1 MAIPEPAILESIG
14 LFRGLSPAALG
25 EIGPRLHR
33 RGYPAGSNVLTAEQP
48 GEAVYIVL
56 SGSVKVFVDEE
67 DGSEVTFA
75 FLGPGDSLGEMSLI
89 DDAGRS
95 ASAVTLEESVLLW
108 IDRATFQELLR
119 CHPVLTY
126 NLVRELSSRLR
137 QANRRIQSLTSL
149 NLAGRIARQ
158 LLTFADRYGQAA
170 DAEGGVLIPL
180 PLNQRELAELV
191 GSTRESVN
199 RVLVSWKRQGT
210 ISVDSRHR
218 ITVRQAAALARLC
231 GGSHL

>member
-1 MAIPEPAILESIG
+1 MSIPEPSILESIG
-14 LFRGLSPAALG
+14 LFRGLPAEALA
-25 EIGPRLHR
+25 EIGPRLRR
-33 RGYPAGSNVLTAEQP
+33 RGYPAGTNVLTAEQP

-95 ASAVTLEESVLLW
+95 ASAVTLDESVLLW
-108 IDRATFQELLR
+108 IDRSTFQELLR

-137 QANRRIQSLTSL
+137 QANLRIQSLTSL
-149 NLAGRIARQ
+149 NLPGRIARQ
-158 LLTFADRYGQAA
+158 LLAFAERYGRPG
-170 DAEGGVLIPL
+170 AEGGVLIPL

-191 GSTRESVN
+191 GATRESVN

-218 ITVRQAAALARLC
+218 ITVREEAALARLC
-231 GGSHL
+231 GGSRL